1 VQKYCHGSGKP
12 ASAKKAWASAVLTVS
27 SAAPMAATIV
37 SQERAPDRRRACL
50 TLANACSMGLK
61 SGEEV
66 GKKTRWQP
74 AATMRRRAG
83 ALSWTLRVSWHHDL
97 PGAQAG
103 DQEAFDDQ
111 VEDLAVDRAGDDHAR
126 PDALR
131 RQGGQPGEVG
141 ALAAR
146 DVADGALPPRDAR
159 AQRRQAER
167 GAGLVQEDEAGRIDP
182 GDAGAPGRAH

>member
-1 VQKYCHGSGKP
+1 
-12 ASAKKAWASAVLTVS
+12 
-27 SAAPMAATIV
+27 M
-37 SQERAPDRRRACL
+37 
-50 TLANACSMGLK
+50 

-146 DVADGALPPRDAR
+146 DVADGALPPWGTS
-159 AQRRQAER
+159 AQRGQRQR
-167 GAGLVQEDEAGRIDP
+167 RAGLVQKDEAGRVDP